1 MYVCVQPPSTRNNK
15 EQQGTTR
22 NNKEKQGTTRNN
34 KEQQGTTTT
43 TTTTTTTNT
52 HNKQHTTNE
61 KHQTPTTN
69 NHNNSSSNNNKH
81 NQTQWQFDLWQ
92 TLLVSGIWRQTTLII
107 SHHPLADSPIWILG
121 VRLPSTQINVSLA
134 EEMLN
139 CHMIATG
146 QGW

>member
-1 MYVCVQPPSTRNNK
+1 MCVCNPLA
-15 EQQGTTR
+15 QGTTR

-69 NHNNSSSNNNKH
+69 NHNNSSNNNKH
-81 NQTQWQFDLWQ
+81 NQTQWHIDLWQ